1 VDRDEDKTL
10 REQQQQQQ
18 QQQSLMD
25 AISEL
30 KKQLMTAQ

>member
-1 VDRDEDKTL
+1 VNIVDRDEDKTP
-10 REQQQQQQ
+10 REQQQ